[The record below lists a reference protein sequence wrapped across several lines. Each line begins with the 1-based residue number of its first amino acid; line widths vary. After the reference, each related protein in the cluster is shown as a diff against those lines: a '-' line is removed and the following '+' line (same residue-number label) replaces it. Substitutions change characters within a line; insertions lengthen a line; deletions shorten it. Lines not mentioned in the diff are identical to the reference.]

1 MDRNNPN
8 TFNAS
13 GFVDYV
19 IRRVKNKSDTAFR
32 AAMRRG
38 SNPAM
43 ESAVW
48 EYLISYCDISV
59 ERIRRAFALVGAA
72 IASEAPDTDGS
83 ASVGRALRSICKNDD
98 DVDRESR
105 RLSRLLSCD
114 TTDELIGVLRPM
126 MHYIQENAASALSYS
141 RLLNDLC
148 YWNERTRI
156 RWTQDFFYKQSD
168 KEEETTQP

>member
-1 MDRNNPN
+1 MDQDKPN
-8 TFNAS
+8 TFNAV

-48 EYLISYCDISV
+48 EYLIPYCDIGID
-59 ERIRRAFALVGAA
+59 RIRHAFALVGAA
-72 IASEAPDTDGS
+72 IASDAPESDGA

-105 RLSRLLSCD
+105 RLRRLLSCE
-114 TTDELIGVLRPM
+114 TTDELVGVLRPM
-126 MHYIQENAASALSYS
+126 MHYIQDNAVSGLSYS

-148 YWNERTRI
+148 YWNEHTRI
-156 RWTQDFFYKQSD
+156 KWTQDFFYKQSTPEED
-168 KEEETTQP
+168 KTQS